1 MGPALH
7 TPLYIGPG
15 IGVGT
20 IVIILLVLALVV
32 FSLGVIVW
40 IPIKRA
46 LRGGSG
52 TTGERPRRRL
62 SPAYVA
68 RLAMWL
74 VVLCLYSWAVQHVV
88 NGGRSLGGFTKP
100 LKAFAEFPDKVG
112 EVLASDALRN
122 IPDSYLKLAPG
133 FSPTNE
139 LQHDLYG
146 LNGFWNAERDV
157 WDIHMFNFRTDSVL
171 HTWSIPRNAQGRT
184 WQLDKAERLFENA
197 PPMHSYVLPDRS
209 VIAKLN
215 KTPNLL
221 KLDRASRIVWTNH
234 DLIWHHCIQPSVDGH
249 IWTCGSDIP
258 YRVGKPSIG
267 RRVVNLNGHKVPF
280 QEDHIVKIDV
290 NTGKI
295 LFRKGV
301 GEILVENGLAG
312 RLYGGLLQDP
322 IHLNDCSPVMTDGP
336 YWKRGDLFLSV
347 RGRSMVLLYRPSEN
361 KVVRVVDGP
370 LILEHDIN
378 VLDDHRISIFN
389 NRAINSNQYP
399 EEPEVHL
406 PRSMSVP
413 VDSLNHSQVLVY
425 DLADSSF
432 TPLYDDLMR
441 SEDIQT
447 LTQGMQDILSTGE
460 LFVEAQNIGKYYVL
474 GPSGV
479 VMRKVFAT
487 PVEGRVHGPNW
498 TRIFEQRPWPA
509 SEDDPA
515 HRGLLP
521 YGNGASSTAAA
532 GTNGVAH
539 LPGPAPAPPGP
550 VPSFLAVLF
559 ASLLLAIGILLLR
572 PPFIALAG
580 RTAKLVDTLLD
591 REPDERVRQRKLI
604 ASATSEMRS
613 LGWLFLLLAGVLL
626 VAALPLF
633 VVGGFSMAGM
643 ASIELLQ
650 GWNLGA
656 MLLGT
661 SLPFLFV
668 SRFSSKSDY
677 SDWSKLLHRIV
688 LDNYHIGRYLF
699 NRERER
705 LKDRAADPAAVG
717 PVIVSGLARAGTTAL
732 TTMLARSPAFHSLTY
747 ANMPFLLAPN
757 LWRRFY
763 TPKGDAAKERSHGDK
778 VLFSLT
784 SVEALEEY
792 FFKVFLND
800 GYIHDNELVEHQVDP
815 GTLQA
820 YDDYQ
825 RILGPKDRPGSIY
838 LAKNNNLILR
848 YRSLKDHRPG
858 LRTILLFRDPVEHA
872 FSLMK
877 QHARFSALQEKD
889 PFVLEYMTW
898 LGHHEFGKGL
908 KHFAFAD
915 GPTLTPRGPEHID
928 HWLAV
933 WVAYYTRLLKLI
945 DGEEVLLVD
954 YADLLKAPG
963 TVVER
968 IERYVGVK
976 LDLGAIEPF
985 ENANAYTG
993 ERDEALVRKAME
1005 LHARL
1010 VDRAQRS

>member
-1 MGPALH
+1 LDLPLH
-7 TPLYIGPG
+7 IPLYIGPG

-20 IVIILLVLALVV
+20 IIIILLVLALVV

-40 IPIKRA
+40 IPVKRA
-46 LRGGSG
+46 LRGGG
-52 TTGERPRRRL
+52 GAKGERPRRRL
-62 SPAYVA
+62 SVALFA
-68 RLAMWL
+68 RLAMWVTL
-74 VVLCLYSWAVQHVV
+74 LCLYSWAVQHVV
-88 NGGRSLGGFTKP
+88 NGGRSLGVLTKP

-112 EVLASDALRN
+112 EVLSSDALRN
-122 IPDSYLKLAPG
+122 IPDSYLQLSPG
-133 FSPTNE
+133 FTPKNE

-146 LNGFWNAERDV
+146 LNGFWNAERDQ
-157 WDIHMFNFRTDSVL
+157 WDIHVFNFRTDSVL
-171 HTWSIPRNAQGRT
+171 HTWSIPRNPQGRI
-184 WQLDKAERLFENA
+184 WLLDKAERLFENA
-197 PPMHSYVLPDRS
+197 PPMHSYLLPDRS

-221 KLDRASRIVWTNH
+221 KLDAESRIVWTNH
-234 DLIWHHCIQPSVDGH
+234 EMIWHHSIHPSVDGH

-290 NTGKI
+290 NTGKV

-301 GEILVENGLAG
+301 AEILVENGLAG

-322 IHLNDCSPVMTDGP
+322 IHLNDCSPVMIDGP
-336 YWKRGDLFLSV
+336 YWKRGDLFISV

-361 KVVRVVDGP
+361 RVVRVVDGP

-399 EEPEVHL
+399 DEPEVHL
-406 PRSMSVP
+406 PRGMTVP

-425 DLADSSF
+425 DFADSTF
-432 TPLYDDLMR
+432 TVLYEDLFR
-441 SEDIQT
+441 AEDIQT
-447 LTQGMQDILSTGE
+447 LTQGMQEVLSTGE
-460 LFVEAQNIGKYYVL
+460 LFVEAQNTGKYYVL
-474 GPSGV
+474 GPVGV
-479 VMRKVFAT
+479 VMRKVFGT

-498 TRIFEQRPWPA
+498 TRIYEQRPWPA
-509 SEDDPA
+509 SADDPA

-521 YGNGASSTAAA
+521 YGNGASPSGAAKDTAE
-532 GTNGVAH
+532 VS
-539 LPGPAPAPPGP
+539 APVVPPPGP
-550 VPSFLAVLF
+550 VASFVAVLI
-559 ASLLLAIGILLLR
+559 AGVLLSLGILLLR
-572 PPFIALAG
+572 GPFIVLAG

-591 REPDERVRQRKLI
+591 SEPDEQVRQRRLI
-604 ASATSEMRS
+604 GSAMAEVRS
-613 LGWLFLLLAGVLL
+613 LGWLLLLFAGVLV

-633 VVGGFSMAGM
+633 MSGGFSLAGM
-643 ASIELLQ
+643 ASIDLLK

-656 MLLGT
+656 MIAGT
-661 SLPFLFV
+661 TVPFLLYGRFV
-668 SRFSSKSDY
+668 PKSDY
-677 SDWSKLLHRIV
+677 SPWSKLLHRIV

-699 NRERER
+699 GRERR
-705 LKDRAADPAAVG
+705 QLRKRGGDAVVRG

-732 TTMLARSPAFHSLTY
+732 TTMLARSPVFHSLTY

-763 TPKGDAAKERSHGDK
+763 KPKGDQAKERSHGDK

-800 GYIHDNELVEHQVDP
+800 RYIRAHELVEHELDAD
-815 GTLQA
+815 TLAA

-825 RILGPKDRPGSIY
+825 RILRPEDRPASIY

-848 YRSLKDHRPG
+848 YRSLKDHTPG
-858 LRTILLFRDPVEHA
+858 LRAILLFRDPIDHA

-877 QHARFSALQEKD
+877 QHARFSAMQEQD

-915 GPTLTPRGPEHID
+915 GPTQTPAGPERIE

-933 WVAYYTRLLKLI
+933 WIAYYKRLLKLI
-945 DGEEVLLVD
+945 EGEDVLLVD
-954 YADLLKAPG
+954 YADLLKDPAA
-963 TVVER
+963 VVAR
-968 IERYVGVK
+968 IERYVGVT

-985 ENANAYTG
+985 ENANTYKG
-993 ERDEALVRKAME
+993 ERDEVLVRTAME

-1010 VDRAQRS
+1010 VERARRS